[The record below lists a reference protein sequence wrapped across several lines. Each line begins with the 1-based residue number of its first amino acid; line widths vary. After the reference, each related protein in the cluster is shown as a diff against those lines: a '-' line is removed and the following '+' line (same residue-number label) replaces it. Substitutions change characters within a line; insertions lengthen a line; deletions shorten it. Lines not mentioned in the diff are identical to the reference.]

1 VICDQALRVDVGRYT
16 PLFTFEVTIMK
27 WLSIA
32 VAVVVLLIAIVVGM
46 GYMLPVAHTARRT
59 VVLQAAPADVWAAIS
74 DVTAYPAWRSDVES
88 VEVLAPVESRQ
99 SWRER
104 GDNGEIA
111 YAMVRVDPPS
121 RLVTRIVDRDLPFGG
136 EWEYEIVPAGA
147 GSRMSITE
155 RGEVYNPVFRFVSR
169 FIMGH
174 TATLDAYLRALG
186 AKFGENVTP
195 VTPGTAGGE

>member
-1 VICDQALRVDVGRYT
+1 
-16 PLFTFEVTIMK
+16 MK